1 MERAPL
7 LASRGASDTTSRAK
21 ASSSSSSS
29 AKSTREGHAL
39 RALTVLIGAVCG
51 LAWAL
56 FAAKFAALSAQD
68 VASGRDDDGHA
79 SVGTRKAFA
88 RAALGAL
95 RRGGY

>member
-68 VASGRDDDGHA
+68 VASGREDDGHA
-79 SVGTRKAFA
+79 CVGARKAFA

>member
-7 LASRGASDTTSRAK
+7 LASRGTGEATSRAK
-21 ASSSSSSS
+21 ASSSSSS

-68 VASGRDDDGHA
+68 VASGRDNDDNA
-79 SVGTRKAFA
+79 SMGTRKAFA